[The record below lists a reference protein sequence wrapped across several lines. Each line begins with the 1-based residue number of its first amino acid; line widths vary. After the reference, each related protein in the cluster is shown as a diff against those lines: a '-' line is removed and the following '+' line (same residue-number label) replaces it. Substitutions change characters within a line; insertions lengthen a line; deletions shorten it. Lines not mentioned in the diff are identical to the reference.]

1 MEIFGIT
8 LDVIGTI
15 LIAIMALKVHHN
27 VIKERKIDSE
37 VFEEMKLEQFL
48 GIAGIVLLIVG
59 YILQI
64 FSKIS

>member
-1 MEIFGIT
+1 MEILGIT

-27 VIKERKIDSE
+27 VIKERRIDSE

>member
-1 MEIFGIT
+1 MEIIGLTF
-8 LDVIGTI
+8 DVVGTI

-48 GIAGIVLLIVG
+48 GITGVVLLIVG

-64 FSKIS
+64 SSKIL